1 MGEQTKIAWCDH
13 TFNPFIGCAK
23 VSPGCA
29 NCYAEELMDTR
40 YGRVQWGVNGTRVR
54 TSDSNWKK
62 PYQWNRKAQEEGVRK
77 RVFCASLADVFEDRP
92 ELVPWRAD
100 LFAMIDATPN
110 LDWLLLTKRPENIK
124 RLWPFG
130 WYEDKGGPFT
140 WPNVW
145 IGTSVENQEQADKR
159 IPYLL
164 RIPASVR
171 FLSMEPLLGPV
182 DLPTPH
188 VLGMHHYM
196 TTGHQVL
203 FGSALGQRAE
213 CVQCRKVWTG
223 VGVDWIIVG
232 GESGR
237 NARPMHP
244 DWARSIRDQCQA
256 AGVPFFFKQWGEWWP
271 HEQGQWIGG
280 PSIDHDTPDNE
291 FYKIGK
297 EAAGYLLD
305 GCEWREFPS

>member
-13 TFNPFIGCAK
+13 TFNPWIGCSK

-54 TSDSNWKK
+54 TSESNWKQ
-62 PYQWNRKAQEEGVRK
+62 PYKWNRKAEAEGVRK

-92 ELVPWRAD
+92 ELVAWRSD
-100 LFAMIDATPN
+100 LFAMIDSTPW

-145 IGTSVENQEQADKR
+145 IGISVENQEQADKR
-159 IPYLL
+159 IPLL
-164 RIPASVR
+164 LDIPARVR
-171 FLSMEPLLGPV
+171 FLSIEPLLGPV
-182 DLPTPH
+182 DLKETGALWTSVQNNSIVKTTPAWRLIH
-188 VLGMHHYM
+188 WV
-196 TTGHQVL
+196 
-203 FGSALGQRAE
+203 
-213 CVQCRKVWTG
+213 
-223 VGVDWIIVG
+223 IVG
-232 GESGR
+232 GESGH

-244 DWARSIRDQCQA
+244 EWARSIRDQCQS
-256 AGVPFFFKQWGEWWP
+256 AGVPFFFKQHGEWICP
-271 HEQGQWIGG
+271 TQWTGVIRKSKDYEWFSFRQEDGTYR
-280 PSIDHDTPDNE
+280 SVA
-291 FYKIGK
+291 KVGK
-297 EAAGYLLD
+297 KSAGRLLD
-305 GCEWREFPS
+305 GREWSEFPS

>member
-54 TSDSNWKK
+54 TSNSNWKK

-182 DLPTPH
+182 NLTRIDYGSVVPTQRID
-188 VLGMHHYM
+188 VLREWYYDEDTLINFVFPDDARRVHW
-196 TTGHQVL
+196 V
-203 FGSALGQRAE
+203 
-213 CVQCRKVWTG
+213 
-223 VGVDWIIVG
+223 IVG
-232 GESGR
+232 GESGA
-237 NARPMHP
+237 NARPMRS
-244 DWARSIRDQCQA
+244 DWVRGIRDQCQA

-297 EAAGYLLD
+297 EAAGHLLD